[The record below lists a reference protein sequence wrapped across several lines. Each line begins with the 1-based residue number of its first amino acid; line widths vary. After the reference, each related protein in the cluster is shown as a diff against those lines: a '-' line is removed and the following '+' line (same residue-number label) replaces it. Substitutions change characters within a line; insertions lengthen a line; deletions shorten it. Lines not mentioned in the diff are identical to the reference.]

1 MGLYLN
7 FQQGVEE
14 EKEEKEVEKEEESET
29 GSGGGAEAATPPVSD
44 AATGSAETGG
54 ATGSR

>member
-1 MGLYLN
+1 M
-7 FQQGVEE
+7 EE
-14 EKEEKEVEKEEESET
+14 EKEEKEVEVEKEEESET